1 MNANI
6 CCYCMTKVRGTC
18 EGLTAALN
26 WSDKCVCGG
35 TAVFYARVDELHKAK
50 ENLQQILNNPK

>member
-1 MNANI
+1 
-6 CCYCMTKVRGTC
+6 MTKVRGTC